1 MYLQK
6 KILVLPVKGQYEQQ
20 CNAAALEKLGVK
32 TLSALDSSFSNNFN
46 NWLYNNLQKTVLY
59 TKSTETIVD
68 KMVGIAEQLTE
79 MYYYGEFAT

>member
-68 KMVGIAEQLTE
+68 KMMGVAGQLTE